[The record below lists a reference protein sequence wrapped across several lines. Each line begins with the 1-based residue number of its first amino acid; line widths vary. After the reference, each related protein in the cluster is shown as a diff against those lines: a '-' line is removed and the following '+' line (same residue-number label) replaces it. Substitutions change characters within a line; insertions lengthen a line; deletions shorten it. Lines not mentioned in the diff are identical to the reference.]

1 MYLSII
7 FLPLLGS
14 IVSGFF
20 GRKVGVK
27 GAQIVTC
34 SSVILTTLLAIVS
47 YIEVGIKNIPVNIF
61 LFKWIDS
68 ESMNIDWGF
77 SFDSLTVSMLIPVLI
92 VSSVVHIYSIGYMSS
107 DPHNQRFFSY
117 LSLFTFMMII
127 LVTANNFLLM
137 FVGWEGVGVCSYL
150 LVSFWFTR
158 IAANQSSIS
167 AFLTN
172 RVGDCFLTIGMFTII
187 WSFGNLDYNSVFSLS
202 PFFNENIITIVGIC
216 LLIGAMAKSSQVGL
230 HIWLP
235 MAMEGPTPVSA
246 LIHAAT
252 MVTAGVYLLMRSSP
266 LIEYSSTIL
275 LIIVWLG
282 AITTIFSS
290 LIGLF
295 QQDIKKVI
303 AYSTMSQLGM
313 MVIAIGLSS
322 YNVALFH
329 LINHAFYKGL
339 LFLGAGAV
347 IHAVGDNQDFRRY
360 GGLKQYLPLTY
371 SVILIASLSLV
382 AFPFMTGFYSK
393 DFILESAYGKFL
405 LSSITVYYIATIGA
419 IFTTLYSVKVL
430 YLTFLTNPNGP
441 VNNYRN
447 AHEGD
452 IYMSLPLVILAIFS
466 IFFGYITKDIYI
478 GLGSSFFSDNSIFIH
493 PNNEIMLDTEF
504 AVKTIYKIL
513 PLILTIVFSILALII
528 PEFLS
533 KLVLRFKYTN
543 LGYNIF
549 GFFNQRFLFEMLY
562 NNYITNLILKLGG
575 QTTKVLDR
583 GSIELIGP
591 YGLEKALT
599 SLNTRLSKLSTG
611 VITTYALYIL
621 ISFIIFALLP
631 YLISYNDK
639 LLIMLIFTGFL
650 TVNKSFNKSY

>member
-1 MYLSII
+1 MYLAII
-7 FLPLLGS
+7 ILPLLGS

-20 GRKVGVK
+20 GRKVGVS
-27 GAQIVTC
+27 GAQLITC
-34 SSVILTTLLAIVS
+34 LSVFTTTALSILAFF
-47 YIEVGIKNIPVNIF
+47 EVGMNNAPVSIQ
-61 LFKWIDS
+61 LFRWIDS
-68 ESMNIDWGF
+68 ESLNVLWSF
-77 SFDSLTVSMLIPVLI
+77 NFDSLTVSMLIPVLV
-92 VSSVVHIYSIGYMSS
+92 VSSLVHLYSIGYMSS

-158 IAANQSSIS
+158 IAANQSSLS

-172 RVGDCFLTIGMFTII
+172 RVGDCFLTIGMFAII
-187 WSFGNLDYNSVFSLS
+187 WSFGNVDYATVFSTA
-202 PFFNENIITIVGIC
+202 PFVSDNIVTLVGIC

-266 LIEYSSTIL
+266 LIEYSNTVL
-275 LIIVWLG
+275 VLCLWLG

-313 MVIAIGLSS
+313 MVIAVGLSS
-322 YNVALFH
+322 YNIALFH
-329 LINHAFYKGL
+329 LVNHAFYKAL

-347 IHAVGDNQDFRRY
+347 IHAVADNQDFRKY
-360 GGLKQYLPLTY
+360 GGLRAFLPLTY
-371 SVILIASLSLV
+371 SVMLIASLSLV

-393 DFILESAYGKFL
+393 DFIIESAYGQYYF
-405 LSSITVYYIATIGA
+405 SGTAVYFVSTIGA
-419 IFTTLYSVKVL
+419 MFTTLYSVKVL

-441 VNNYRN
+441 LINYKH

-452 IYMSLPLVILAIFS
+452 IFMSLPLMILAVFS
-466 IFFGYITKDIYI
+466 IFFGYITKDIFI
-478 GLGSSFFSDNSIFIH
+478 GLGTNFFIDNSLFIH
-493 PNNEIMLDTEF
+493 PSHEILLDTEF
-504 AVKTIYKIL
+504 AVPTLFKIL
-513 PLILTIVFSILALII
+513 PLIFTVSLSILSLILSEFMPKVLTHFKLSRFGYNVFS
-528 PEFLS
+528 
-533 KLVLRFKYTN
+533 
-543 LGYNIF
+543 
-549 GFFNQRFLFEMLY
+549 FFNQRFLVELFY
-562 NNYITNLILKLGG
+562 NRYITDMVLKLGG
-575 QTTKVLDR
+575 QTTKVLDK

-591 YGLEKALT
+591 YGLEKGLVT
-599 SLNTRLSKLSTG
+599 LSRNISSLDTG
-611 VITTYALYIL
+611 VITSYALYIL
-621 ISFIIFALLP
+621 VGLTFYILIPYLYVIDNNLLIIILFALVSLARRER
-631 YLISYNDK
+631 K
-639 LLIMLIFTGFL
+639 
-650 TVNKSFNKSY
+650 NK